1 MSDGERLNIL
11 ISYMFFQKLLS
22 KACWKI

>member
-22 KACWKI
+22 KAC